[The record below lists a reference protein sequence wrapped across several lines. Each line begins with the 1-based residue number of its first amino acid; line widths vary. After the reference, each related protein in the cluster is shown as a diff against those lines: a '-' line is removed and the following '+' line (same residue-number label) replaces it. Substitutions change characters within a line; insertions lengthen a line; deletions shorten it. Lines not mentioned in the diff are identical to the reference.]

1 MEEEPSSP
9 RRDKGIFHSPLGTLS
24 IPGARRSRLR
34 VMKPSRL
41 PFVISSRHY
50 PRFRSDFRPQIWG
63 SSSFLLFIISIFR
76 LFHLGFQKS
85 AERDHFSRSLSFF
98 FPHLFHPGFQKGK
111 FPKSLAKIW
120 DAGSSAE
127 EESLENS
134 YRVDGRRRCDVPSAV
149 FLDIWHFLSFF
160 LGTNNGTKMN
170 ILWFYA
176 GKMGWFVIFIKV

>member
-9 RRDKGIFHSPLGTLS
+9 RRDKGIFHSPLGILS

-50 PRFRSDFRPQIWG
+50 PRFRPDFRPQIWG

-98 FPHLFHPGFQKGK
+98 FPSSISSRLSERQISKISRQNLRCGLISGGGKPWEFLQSWWKAQMWRPFCGFLGHLAF
-111 FPKSLAKIW
+111 
-120 DAGSSAE
+120 
-127 EESLENS
+127 
-134 YRVDGRRRCDVPSAV
+134 
-149 FLDIWHFLSFF
+149 SFF
-160 LGTNNGTKMN
+160 LS
-170 ILWFYA
+170 WDE
-176 GKMGWFVIFIKV
+176 